1 MKDKPYDILVFELQ
15 KEGKSEASISIKYED
30 LDIMLQN
37 DIKIGDI
44 LEDMLL
50 QMENGISEKKNTSN
64 EKDTCSF

>member
-15 KEGKSEASISIKYED
+15 KGNKSEASISIKYED

-44 LEDMLL
+44 LEDMFL
-50 QMENGISEKKNTSN
+50 QMENGISEKKNIDN
-64 EKDTCSF
+64 EKDTYNF